1 MSRADRRRR
10 RPLGGSAPLPLVLAL
25 RYLKSTRRDAFT
37 TFLSLV
43 AFGAIAVGVAALV
56 LALAALAGFQQVLR
70 QQVLSRTPA
79 MEVELPPDL
88 SGEDAT
94 RAAEVLAGL
103 DGVTGVEIAVRG
115 QGWAVSSGRTAPVQ
129 LVGFSH
135 DVPDAYLGAAGGSPG
150 LYLSATRASAW
161 GLSPGDTVDLVSPRP
176 TLTPMGPQPRVRS
189 LPLAGVFTTE
199 PGQEREPALLPLEV
213 AESLLGEG
221 RRLLVVGATSLDR
234 ALKLETQV
242 TAALPAGSRVDT
254 WEDLNRPLFFA
265 LELERVMLFL
275 GVSLIVLVASLA
287 LLADLAL
294 IIAAKRRDLGVL
306 LTLGARPEMLRRVF
320 LLLGATL
327 ALLGTAVGAVAGV
340 GLAELFDRTELL
352 ALPGQ
357 VFFVDHVPFAVRGD
371 DLAAV
376 LGLTLVLAFSA
387 SLYAARRAAS
397 RDPVEVMRR

>member
-1 MSRADRRRR
+1 LARADR
-10 RPLGGSAPLPLVLAL
+10 RPLGGALPLPLVLAL

-56 LALAALAGFQQVLR
+56 LALAALSGFQQVLR

-79 MEVELPPDL
+79 MEVELPQELGP
-88 SGEDAT
+88 EDAAA
-94 RAAEVLAGL
+94 AAETLQGFE
-103 DGVTGVEIAVRG
+103 GVTGVELAVRG
-115 QGWAVSSGRTAPVQ
+115 QGWLVNAGRTAPVQ
-129 LVGFSH
+129 LGGFSH
-135 DVPDAYLGAAGGSPG
+135 DVPDAYPGAAGGASG

-161 GLSPGDTVDLVSPRP
+161 GLTPGAGGEGGDTVDLVSPRP

-199 PGQEREPALLPLEV
+199 PGEEREPVLLPLEV
-213 AESLLGEG
+213 AESLLGQG
-221 RRLLVVGATSLDR
+221 RRLLVVDTVTLDR
-234 ALKLETQV
+234 ALELEDEV
-242 TAALPAGSRVDT
+242 AAALPAGSRVDT

-306 LTLGARPEMLRRVF
+306 LTLGARPETLRRAF
-320 LLLGATL
+320 LILGAVL

-340 GLAELFDRTELL
+340 GLSALFDRIKNL
-352 ALPGQ
+352 
-357 VFFVDHVPFAVRGD
+357 
-371 DLAAV
+371 
-376 LGLTLVLAFSA
+376 
-387 SLYAARRAAS
+387 
-397 RDPVEVMRR
+397 